1 MHGTNARKRPRRGL
15 SLFAISREEQRLR
28 VSWVLVMAA
37 MIALSFMACTGEIKD
52 PSVLKLDGAP
62 LGNIASSGMYGNNPS
77 GGGSN
82 ISGGSQPTAAAN
94 CTAAQPKAAPAPIA
108 RLTNLEYTNTLHS
121 LLPGV
126 ALPEIT
132 LPDDIVVEGFDNNAK
147 AQTASPALIEQYS
160 NNAEAVATAVTANL
174 NTVMPCQA
182 STSAQQD
189 SCGAQF
195 ISQFVTRAYRR
206 PITADETARYTAL
219 FSAAKSAYDYPSAI
233 GMVVQAA
240 LQSPSFLYRVEL
252 GGPAKN
258 GNAPLTGYEMAS
270 RLSYFFWDDAPDQQL
285 LAAAASG
292 ELDSADG
299 VEAEARRLLAD
310 PQAHAAV
317 SNLFHQWLRFD
328 KMDRMTK
335 SAALFP
341 TWNEQVAQSL
351 RNSASEFVDHVFWDL
366 NGSLDALLTDNK
378 AYVDANIAPM
388 YGLTA
393 TAGNDMQ
400 LIDTDAK
407 QRSGIL
413 TQAGLLAAFA
423 HETTDSPVLR
433 GVFVMDRLLCS
444 APPPP
449 PANLNLSLPDANS
462 GSAPMTTRDRFAM
475 THEQGDCAGCHHA
488 IDGFGFGFEH
498 YDAVGKWRDTD
509 NGLPVDAKG
518 WIDGTRDANGDFDG
532 AVELG
537 QRLAQSSQVSDCVA
551 SQWFRYSLGLSAVD
565 VDTCSL
571 APVAKTFADS
581 GGDLQELM
589 IATVTSD
596 AFRNRPEVTP

>member
-1 MHGTNARKRPRRGL
+1 
-15 SLFAISREEQRLR
+15 LFAISREEQRLR
-28 VSWVLVMAA
+28 LRWMLVMAA

-52 PSVLKLDGAP
+52 PTQLKLDGAP
-62 LGNIASSGMYGNNPS
+62 LGGGQPSSMYGGNSP

-82 ISGGSQPTAAAN
+82 PSGGSQPTAAAN
-94 CTAAQPKAAPAPIA
+94 CIGAQPKAAPAPIA

-126 ALPEIT
+126 TLPEIS

-174 NTVMPCQA
+174 STVMPCQA

-195 ISQFVTRAYRR
+195 ISQFVARAYRR
-206 PITADETARYTAL
+206 PVTADETTRYTAL
-219 FSAAKSAYDYPSAI
+219 FSAAKSSYDYPTAI

-270 RLSYFFWDDAPDQQL
+270 RLSYFFWDNAPDQQL
-285 LAAAASG
+285 LAAAGSG

-335 SAALFP
+335 SATLFP

-351 RNSASEFVDHVFWDL
+351 RNSAGVFVDHVFWDL
-366 NGSLDALLTDNK
+366 GGSLDALLTDNK

-400 LIDTDAK
+400 LIVTDAK

-423 HETTDSPVLR
+423 HETADSPVLR

-449 PANLNLSLPDANS
+449 PANLNLSLPDASS
-462 GSAPMTTRDRFAM
+462 GSTPMTTRDRFAM

-509 NGLPVDAKG
+509 NGLQVNAKG

-537 QRLAQSSQVSDCVA
+537 QRLAQSEQVSDCVA
-551 SQWFRYSLGLSAVD
+551 SQWFRYSLGLGAAD
-565 VDTCSL
+565 VDTCAL

-581 GGDLQELM
+581 GGDMQELM

-596 AFRNRPEVTP
+596 AFRNRPEVTQ